1 MAETLDATRI
11 TRTIGRTSPV
21 LRPRTLGFPALLAL
35 PKHSRVAVAHL
46 WQSLTH
52 FDALEQLPVTNALGS
67 DM

>member
-1 MAETLDATRI
+1 MTPRRWLGITTPTWCIWSDA
-11 TRTIGRTSPV
+11 
-21 LRPRTLGFPALLAL
+21 PRTLGFPALLAL